1 MTNRR
6 VIIQSG
12 VIGIDFTSIDFSQII
27 NSEVSV
33 GLINQMLK
41 DESGSVNLT
50 LNILESANKSTVNK
64 KAAY

>member
-33 GLINQMLK
+33 GLIDQMLK